1 MPTKT
6 LRELLE
12 RELEKRNESHSDLVQ
27 ISVDRA
33 NTGDLS
39 IDDLDA
45 YEGDVGFGGAAL
57 PNLFAWSKE
66 YVYFK
71 HVYDGA
77 ESVYSVPRWPDSDD
91 DPRRIG

>member
-1 MPTKT
+1 MAEKT

-12 RELEKRNESHSDLVQ
+12 RELEKRNESPDDLVR
-27 ISVDRA
+27 ITVDRA

-39 IDDLDA
+39 LEDLEA
-45 YEGDVGFGGAAL
+45 YAGDVGFGAAAL
-57 PNLFAWSKE
+57 PNLYAWTQQ

-77 ESVYSVPRWPDSDD
+77 ESVYSAPRWPDTED
-91 DPRRIG
+91 DPRRFG